1 MQVIIIVFICCLML
15 LAVYVGATRCRS
27 RWSFLFLSLCFCFY
41 ADARCQPFLLLLFC
55 HLTDDFAFRAFFII
69 FLLSSFLFIYLLFVY
84 SLFFFFSTFFFFNC
98 AYLCLHLFFIPY
110 FLVYLTTKKRKV
122 ENTNRKSSLKGTDA
136 IRSNL
141 KEWISARRQQ
151 W

>member
-1 MQVIIIVFICCLML
+1 MRQDAGRADLSFFSPCVSAFMQTLAANPFCCCCF
-15 LAVYVGATRCRS
+15 AIS
-27 RWSFLFLSLCFCFY
+27 RMTSLFELSLLSFY
-41 ADARCQPFLLLLFC
+41 CLRFY
-55 HLTDDFAFRAFFII
+55 
-69 FLLSSFLFIYLLFVY
+69 LFIYSL
-84 SLFFFFSTFFFFNC
+84 STLFFFFSTFFFFNC

-141 KEWISARRQQ
+141 KE
-151 W
+151 